1 MITATSLKNGTTFE
15 YENTPYKVLK
25 YFHQKIARGGGT
37 IKLTLRNLKTGEKLE
52 KVFNSSVKVKE
63 IATVKKPMHFLYKDA
78 DTATFMDP
86 STYEQIEIPVSSISD
101 EIKYLKEGQEAD
113 IIFWN
118 QKPLAIDIPPKVTLK
133 VAQTDPGVK
142 GNSATNIY
150 KPATLENSMDIKVPL
165 FIKTGD
171 KIRVDTR
178 TNEYVERVN

>member
-1 MITATSLKNGTTFE
+1 MITATSLKNGTTFL

-37 IKLTLRNLKTGEKLE
+37 IKLTLRNLKTGEKQE
-52 KVFNSSVKVKE
+52 KVFNSSVKVEE
-63 IATVKKPMHFLYKDA
+63 IATVKKPMQFLYKDGE
-78 DTATFMDP
+78 TATFMDP
-86 STYEQIEIPVSSISD
+86 DTFEQKEIPISAIEE
-101 EIKYLKEGQEAD
+101 EIPYLKEGQNAD

-118 QKPLAIDIPPKVTLK
+118 NEALSIDIPPKVTLR
-133 VAQTDPGVK
+133 VEQTDPGVK

-150 KPATLENSMDIKVPL
+150 KPATLDNGMSIKVPL

-178 TNEYVERVN
+178 VDEYVERVS